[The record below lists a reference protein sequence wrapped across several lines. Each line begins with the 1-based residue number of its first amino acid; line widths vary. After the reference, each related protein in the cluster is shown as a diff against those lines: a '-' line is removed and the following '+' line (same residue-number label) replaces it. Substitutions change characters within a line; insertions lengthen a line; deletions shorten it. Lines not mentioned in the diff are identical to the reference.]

1 MDFIWYIFAGAA
13 VGLAVGITGVG
24 GGSLMTPL
32 LLLFGFPPN
41 IAIGTDL
48 MYAGIAKSTGV
59 YLHAKRGNVRWK
71 IVFAMTAGS
80 LPASFMTVWALSHF
94 EKPEHYQQILTGTL
108 GAMLLITA
116 IVIVF
121 RNKLLSTF
129 DLHISESTGLRVIFV
144 CGLVLGTLVTLTSV
158 GAGAL
163 GTAIMMVLFPV
174 MRAKNIVGT
183 DLAHAVPLTLIAGLG
198 HVFLG
203 NVDYTL
209 LAGLLI
215 GSIPAIYLGTQI
227 STYVPNNV
235 LQPVLATALMAFGLK
250 YLFF

>member
-1 MDFIWYIFAGAA
+1 MDFLWYIAAGAA

-32 LLLFGFPPN
+32 LLMFGFPPH

-59 YLHAKRGNVRWK
+59 VMHAKHGNVNWK
-71 IVFAMTAGS
+71 IVFAMAAGS
-80 LPASFMTVWALSHF
+80 IPASFATVWMLSQYD
-94 EKPEHYQQILTGTL
+94 KPDHYQEILTGTL
-108 GAMLLITA
+108 GIMLVLTA
-116 IVIVF
+116 TVILF
-121 RNKLLSTF
+121 RSKLTATLNFNIPESKSTK
-129 DLHISESTGLRVIFV
+129 IIFF
-144 CGLVLGTLVTLTSV
+144 CGLILGVLVTLTSV

-163 GTAIMMVLFPV
+163 GTAIMMILFPL

-183 DLAHAVPLTLIAGLG
+183 DLAHAVPLTLVAGIG
-198 HVFLG
+198 HIFLG

-209 LAGLLI
+209 LVALLI
-215 GSIPAIYLGTQI
+215 GSIPTIYIGTRVA
-227 STYVPNNV
+227 THVPNHV
-235 LQPVLATALMAFGLK
+235 LQPILATALLSFGVK